1 MKMFVK
7 ERELKN
13 LSFDIFI
20 KENINL
26 SKVKLPILKNTCKL
40 YRLKISGTK
49 PVLIERIRCLFNEY
63 IFAIKIQSIV
73 RMHQSY
79 IYINKRGPALR
90 NRSICN
96 NSTDFV
102 TLEPIEEIP
111 LEYFYSYK
119 DIEGFVYGFNI
130 VSLLSLIR
138 SKTKIMN
145 PYNRNKLSEKIIK
158 DIICVYNNTC
168 FINKEFNK
176 DNKLYSKIIRPL
188 QDTPVNHIISSVD
201 NYNPRIDRSLT
212 MTYDLN
218 QRLTY
223 IREMRERSLDDRIS
237 QLFIE
242 IDNLGN
248 YTNSSWF
255 ASLTHMQYVRLYRCL
270 FDIWV
275 YRGRMTYSVKKA
287 ICPFHE
293 PFEGIFPRNIYHDSI
308 TLRNMKKA
316 CLIVIENLVYSSID
330 IEYRKIGALHALSAL
345 TMISPNARLSLRWLY
360 ESII

>member
-1 MKMFVK
+1 MKTFVK

-26 SKVKLPILKNTCKL
+26 SKVKLPVLKNTCKV
-40 YRLKISGTK
+40 YKLKITGTK
-49 PVLIERIRCLFNEY
+49 PVLIERLLCLFNKY
-63 IFAIKIQSIV
+63 KFAIKIQSIV

-79 IYINKRGPALR
+79 IYINKRGPALH

-96 NSTDFV
+96 NNTDFV

-119 DIEGFVYGFNI
+119 DVEGFIYGFNI

-138 SKTKIMN
+138 SKTKIIN
-145 PYNRNKLSEKIIK
+145 PYNRNKFNDQIIK
-158 DIICVYNNTC
+158 EIISVYNNTC
-168 FINKEFNK
+168 FISKEFNK
-176 DNKLYSKIIRPL
+176 NNKPYSKIIRPL
-188 QDTPVNHIISSVD
+188 QNTPVNYNISSVD
-201 NYNPRIDRSLT
+201 NYNPRIDRSLN
-212 MTYDLN
+212 MTYELN

-223 IREMRERSLDDRIS
+223 IRDMRERSLDDRIS

-255 ASLTHMQYVRLYRCL
+255 SSLTHMQYVRLYRCL
-270 FDIWV
+270 YDIWI
-275 YRGRMTYSVKKA
+275 YRGRMTYNVKKT

-308 TLRNMKKA
+308 TLIDMKKA
-316 CLIVIENLVYSSID
+316 CLIVIENLVYSSSD
-330 IEYRKIGALHALSAL
+330 IEYRRIGALHALSAL